1 MKRTRA
7 CKQFDDLDGKR
18 LQKLKKN
25 KDFNKT
31 QKRKYYK
38 MLKNVF
44 YLKKIETV
52 FNKWIKQS
60 REKK

>member
-7 CKQFDDLDGKR
+7 CKQFDDMDGKR

-38 MLKNVF
+38 MLKKCI
-44 YLKKIETV
+44 LSKKIETV
-52 FNKWIKQS
+52 FNK
-60 REKK
+60 